1 MSMKCDYDY
10 ESNWK
15 RTYVILKSKY
25 LGMGEIY
32 NFEMQ
37 RFFKDVNFIIELL
50 IIVCFFLSLLFFYV
64 TCLCYEIACIFP
76 IQIF

>member
-1 MSMKCDYDY
+1 
-10 ESNWK
+10 
-15 RTYVILKSKY
+15 
-25 LGMGEIY
+25 MGEIY
-32 NFEMQ
+32 YLEMQ

-50 IIVCFFLSLLFFYV
+50 IIVSFFLSLLFFYV